1 MGSFHFPEALFP
13 RESDGLTVS
22 GSITASNQGRALHPL
37 CSWVEA
43 GSFESTPSTG
53 LSSDPVL
60 TVEAELLQKSGS
72 SCVGIIETVRII
84 ILPP

>member
-1 MGSFHFPEALFP
+1 MGSLRFPEARFP
-13 RESDGLTVS
+13 SESNGLTVS
-22 GSITASNQGRALHPL
+22 GSITASKRGRVLHLL

-43 GSFESTPSTG
+43 GSPESTPSTG